1 MTGDR
6 LTPTRVAT
14 IFACIAMA
22 ACGTLQPAAPD
33 HSAERAA
40 NAAYFAADFNCT
52 RATSG
57 DIDLKLLNASADR
70 YLEKCIRLEIFTDGT
85 SLYVDAKGMK
95 PVKASSAGLYWQDDT
110 LARRLKLGPSFVVI
124 TGRLRDCA
132 KHNAMIA
139 QAAALE
145 SAPGAV
151 PAQPAITGACKTS
164 ATAIFV
170 SDAQVIP
177 TAMD

>member
-1 MTGDR
+1 MTGER
-6 LTPTRVAT
+6 LTPPRFAA
-14 IFACIAMA
+14 ILACIAVA
-22 ACGTLQPAAPD
+22 ACSTPHPPSPD

-40 NAAYFAADFNCT
+40 DAAYFAADFNCT
-52 RATSG
+52 RATSA
-57 DIDLKLLNASADR
+57 DIDLKLLNASSDH
-70 YLEKCIRLEIFTDGT
+70 YLEKCIRLEVFTDGT

-95 PVKASSAGLYWQDDT
+95 PVKASSAGLYWQDDA
-110 LARRLKLGPSFVVI
+110 LARRLKLGPSFVII

-132 KHNAMIA
+132 KHNAMTA
-139 QAAALE
+139 RAAALE

-151 PAQPAITGACKTS
+151 PAQPAIIGACKTS

-170 SDAQVIP
+170 SDAQIIP